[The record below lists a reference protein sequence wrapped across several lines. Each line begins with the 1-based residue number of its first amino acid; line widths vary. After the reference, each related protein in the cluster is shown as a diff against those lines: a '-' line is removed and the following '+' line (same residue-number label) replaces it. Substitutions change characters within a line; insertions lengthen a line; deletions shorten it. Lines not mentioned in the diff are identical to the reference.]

1 MAIHSTWLLWKKS
14 KISTPR
20 QIIIKLSNIK
30 IREYLQSKSRE
41 MIDHIY
47 KGYSVRLT
55 VNFSPEIRKVKDLQG
70 SSSVDVS
77 KVFKDYQPIIIYT
90 EKLS

>member
-1 MAIHSTWLLWKKS
+1 
-14 KISTPR
+14 
-20 QIIIKLSNIK
+20 
-30 IREYLQSKSRE
+30 

-55 VNFSPEIRKVKDLQG
+55 GNFSPEIRKVKDLQG